1 MHKRYIGLFT
11 AVFLIMS
18 SFSAYALEWHQDAL
32 GWKLWDK
39 KKKPLTSEW
48 YYDSGYQYY
57 LKEDGYRAEGWT
69 LIDDSW
75 YYFNQKGHLATDKW
89 IDDKYVDYS
98 GKMLADTWTPDG
110 YYVGAD
116 GKWIENYQSGSGTA
130 GAGTTAAASTGNA
143 SASANTAASTALN
156 TGANAS
162 ASANTAISAT
172 MSAGNTFAPANNTA
186 LTAMSAG
193 GNASASANTA
203 ASGFDAAA
211 MYSYAGS
218 SYIPKQPIEIQY
230 MKAHMTK
237 DGGISPNIYFINSSG
252 KIISSIVFTVTPY
265 DARHNVTTCEITGNS
280 TVDRTA
286 TGPFYPDDPYSLGK
300 YILGEDGNV
309 HKTSL
314 VTVSDNART
323 FNNFVLLDHIWLS
336 KTVSTYAIV
345 GIKLQYADG
354 TEETVEPNSVI
365 KQA

>member
-18 SFSAYALEWHQDAL
+18 SFSAYAIEWHQDAL

-75 YYFNQKGHLATDKW
+75 YYFNQKGHLATDKL

-98 GKMLADTWTPDG
+98 GKMLTDTWTPDG

-130 GAGTTAAASTGNA
+130 GAGTTAAG
-143 SASANTAASTALN
+143 SA
-156 TGANAS
+156 
-162 ASANTAISAT
+162 
-172 MSAGNTFAPANNTA
+172 
-186 LTAMSAG
+186 

-252 KIISSIVFTVTPY
+252 KIINSIVFTVTPY

-300 YILGEDGNV
+300 YILGTDGNV

-323 FNNFVLLDHIWLS
+323 FNNFVLLDHLWLS

>member
-1 MHKRYIGLFT
+1 MHKRVIGLF
-11 AVFLIMS
+11 AAFILIMS

-39 KKKPLTSEW
+39 KKEPLTSEW

-57 LKEDGYRAEGWT
+57 LKDDGYRAAGWT
-69 LIDDSW
+69 LIDSNW
-75 YYFNQKGHLATDKW
+75 YYFDQKGHLATDKW

-98 GKMLADTWTPDG
+98 GKMLTATWTPDG

-116 GKWIENYQSGSGTA
+116 GKWIENYQ
-130 GAGTTAAASTGNA
+130 
-143 SASANTAASTALN
+143 
-156 TGANAS
+156 
-162 ASANTAISAT
+162 
-172 MSAGNTFAPANNTA
+172 
-186 LTAMSAG
+186 
-193 GNASASANTA
+193 
-203 ASGFDAAA
+203 
-211 MYSYAGS
+211 GS
-218 SYIPKQPIEIQY
+218 SYTPTQPIEIQY

-252 KIISSIVFTVTPY
+252 KIINSIVFTVTPY

-280 TVDRTA
+280 TVNRTA

-309 HKTSL
+309 HKTSS
-314 VTVSDNART
+314 VTVSDNAKT
-323 FNNFVLLDHIWLS
+323 FNNFVLLDHLWLS

-354 TEETVEPNSVI
+354 TEETVNPNSVI
-365 KQA
+365 KNGV

>member
-1 MHKRYIGLFT
+1 
-11 AVFLIMS
+11 MS
-18 SFSAYALEWHQDAL
+18 SFTAYAVEWHQDAL

-39 KKKPLTSEW
+39 SKKPLTSEW

-57 LKEDGYRAEGWT
+57 LKEDGYRATGWT
-69 LIDDSW
+69 LIDNSW
-75 YYFNQKGHLATDKW
+75 YYFDQKGHLATDKW

-98 GKMLADTWTPDG
+98 GKMLTDTRTPDG

-116 GKWIENYQSGSGTA
+116 GKWVENYQ
-130 GAGTTAAASTGNA
+130 
-143 SASANTAASTALN
+143 
-156 TGANAS
+156 
-162 ASANTAISAT
+162 
-172 MSAGNTFAPANNTA
+172 
-186 LTAMSAG
+186 
-193 GNASASANTA
+193 
-203 ASGFDAAA
+203 
-211 MYSYAGS
+211 GS
-218 SYIPKQPIEIQY
+218 SYIPMQPIEIQY

-252 KIISSIVFTVTPY
+252 KIINAIVFTVTPY
-265 DARHNVTTCEITGNS
+265 DARHNVATCEITGNP
-280 TVDRTA
+280 TVEQSV
-286 TGPFYPDDPYSLGK
+286 TGPFYPDDPYSLGQ

-323 FNNFVLLDHIWLS
+323 FNNFVLLDHLWLS

-354 TEETVEPNSVI
+354 TWETVEPNSVI

>member
-18 SFSAYALEWHQDAL
+18 SFSAYAIEWHQDAL
-32 GWKLWDK
+32 GWRLWDK

-98 GKMLADTWTPDG
+98 GKMLTDTWTPDG

-116 GKWIENYQSGSGTA
+116 GKWIENYQGGSGTA
-130 GAGTTAAASTGNA
+130 GAVTTAAAST
-143 SASANTAASTALN
+143 
-156 TGANAS
+156 
-162 ASANTAISAT
+162 
-172 MSAGNTFAPANNTA
+172 
-186 LTAMSAG
+186 

-323 FNNFVLLDHIWLS
+323 FNNFVLLDHLWLS

>member
-1 MHKRYIGLFT
+1 MLKRCIGLFT

-18 SFSAYALEWHQDAL
+18 SFTAYAVEWHQDAL

-39 KKKPLTSEW
+39 SKKPLTSEW

-57 LKEDGYRAEGWT
+57 LKEDSYRATGWT
-69 LIDDSW
+69 LIDNSW
-75 YYFNQKGHLATDKW
+75 YYFDQKGHLATDKW

-98 GKMLADTWTPDG
+98 GKMLTDTRTPDG

-116 GKWIENYQSGSGTA
+116 GKWVENYQGSSVTA
-130 GAGTTAAASTGNA
+130 GVDT
-143 SASANTAASTALN
+143 
-156 TGANAS
+156 
-162 ASANTAISAT
+162 
-172 MSAGNTFAPANNTA
+172 
-186 LTAMSAG
+186 
-193 GNASASANTA
+193 TA
-203 ASGFDAAA
+203 ASGTGASGFNTAA

-218 SYIPKQPIEIQY
+218 SYIPMQPIEIQY

-252 KIISSIVFTVTPY
+252 KIINAIVFTVTPY
-265 DARHNVTTCEITGNS
+265 DARHNVATCEITGNS
-280 TVDRTA
+280 TVEQSV
-286 TGPFYPDDPYSLGK
+286 TGPFYPDDPYSLGQ

-323 FNNFVLLDHIWLS
+323 FNNFVLLDHLWLS

-354 TEETVEPNSVI
+354 TWETVEPNSVI

>member
-1 MHKRYIGLFT
+1 MKLGDEMYKRYIGLFT

-18 SFSAYALEWHQDAL
+18 TFSAYAIEWHQDAL
-32 GWKLWDK
+32 GWKLWDS

-57 LKEDGYRAEGWT
+57 LKDDGYRAEGWT
-69 LIDDSW
+69 LIDNSW

-98 GKMLADTWTPDG
+98 GKMLTGTWTPDG

-116 GKWIENYQSGSGTA
+116 GKWIENYQSGSGT
-130 GAGTTAAASTGNA
+130 
-143 SASANTAASTALN
+143 
-156 TGANAS
+156 TGANA
-162 ASANTAISAT
+162 AAA
-172 MSAGNTFAPANNTA
+172 ANNA
-186 LTAMSAG
+186 SMSG
-193 GNASASANTA
+193 SS
-203 ASGFDAAA
+203 A

-252 KIISSIVFTVTPY
+252 KIINSIVFTVTPY

-323 FNNFVLLDHIWLS
+323 FNNFVLLDHLWLS

>member
-18 SFSAYALEWHQDAL
+18 SFSAYAIEWHQDAL
-32 GWKLWDK
+32 GWRLWDK

-98 GKMLADTWTPDG
+98 GKMLTDTWTADG

-116 GKWIENYQSGSGTA
+116 GKWIENYQGGSGTA
-130 GAGTTAAASTGNA
+130 GAVTTAAAST
-143 SASANTAASTALN
+143 
-156 TGANAS
+156 
-162 ASANTAISAT
+162 
-172 MSAGNTFAPANNTA
+172 
-186 LTAMSAG
+186 

-252 KIISSIVFTVTPY
+252 KIINSIVFTVTPY

-323 FNNFVLLDHIWLS
+323 FNNYVLLDHLWLS

>member
-18 SFSAYALEWHQDAL
+18 SFSAYAIEWHQDAL

-98 GKMLADTWTPDG
+98 GKMLTDTWTPDG

-130 GAGTTAAASTGNA
+130 GAGTTAAASA
-143 SASANTAASTALN
+143 
-156 TGANAS
+156 
-162 ASANTAISAT
+162 
-172 MSAGNTFAPANNTA
+172 
-186 LTAMSAG
+186 

-252 KIISSIVFTVTPY
+252 KIINSIVFTVTPY

-323 FNNFVLLDHIWLS
+323 FNNFVLLDHLWLS

>member
-1 MHKRYIGLFT
+1 MHKRVIGLF
-11 AVFLIMS
+11 AAFILIMS

-57 LKEDGYRAEGWT
+57 LKDDGYRAAGWT
-69 LIDDSW
+69 LIDSNW
-75 YYFNQKGHLATDKW
+75 YYFDQKGHLATDKW

-98 GKMLADTWTPDG
+98 GKMLTATWTLDG

-116 GKWIENYQSGSGTA
+116 GKWIENYQ
-130 GAGTTAAASTGNA
+130 
-143 SASANTAASTALN
+143 
-156 TGANAS
+156 
-162 ASANTAISAT
+162 
-172 MSAGNTFAPANNTA
+172 
-186 LTAMSAG
+186 
-193 GNASASANTA
+193 
-203 ASGFDAAA
+203 
-211 MYSYAGS
+211 GS
-218 SYIPKQPIEIQY
+218 SYTPTQPIEIQY

-252 KIISSIVFTVTPY
+252 KIINSIVFTVTPY
-265 DARHNVTTCEITGNS
+265 DARHNVTTCKITGNS

-309 HKTSL
+309 HKTSS
-314 VTVSDNART
+314 VTVSDNAKT
-323 FNNFVLLDHIWLS
+323 FNNFVLLDHLWLS

-354 TEETVEPNSVI
+354 TEETVNPNSVI
-365 KQA
+365 KNGV

>member
-1 MHKRYIGLFT
+1 MHRRCIGLF
-11 AVFLIMS
+11 AAFFLIMS
-18 SFSAYALEWHQDAL
+18 SFTAYAIEWHQDAL

-39 KKKPLTSEW
+39 KKNPLTSEW

-57 LKEDGYRAEGWT
+57 LKDDGYRADGWT
-69 LIDDSW
+69 LIDNNW

-98 GKMLADTWTPDG
+98 GKMMTNAWTPDG

-116 GKWIENYQSGSGTA
+116 GKWIENYQGGTGSAGIDTVASSALSNNGASYALSGSN
-130 GAGTTAAASTGNA
+130 NA
-143 SASANTAASTALN
+143 SASANTAASDF
-156 TGANAS
+156 NAGS
-162 ASANTAISAT
+162 I
-172 MSAGNTFAPANNTA
+172 
-186 LTAMSAG
+186 
-193 GNASASANTA
+193 
-203 ASGFDAAA
+203 
-211 MYSYAGS
+211 YSYAGS

-252 KIISSIVFTVTPY
+252 KIINSIVFTVTPY
-265 DARHNVTTCEITGNS
+265 DAKHNVTTCEITGNS
-280 TVDRTA
+280 TVNRTA

-300 YILGEDGNV
+300 YILGTDGNV
-309 HKTSL
+309 HETSS

-323 FNNFVLLDHIWLS
+323 FNNYVLLDHLWFS